1 MSIEELKYPVGKYQ
15 RQENI
20 SPEEL
25 KNYINEISNFPARL
39 KAAVQNLSEE
49 QLDTPYRED
58 GWTVRQVV
66 HHCADSHMNS
76 LTRLKLALTE
86 DVPVIKPYV
95 EAKWAELADSK
106 TMDIFPSLQMI
117 EGIHQ
122 RWTVLLHSLTPEEW
136 QRTFIHPQTGR
147 TFRLDENSGLYAW
160 HCRHH
165 LAHITGL
172 IKRMGW

>member
-95 EAKWAELADSK
+95 EAKWAELADSVK
-106 TMDIFPSLQMI
+106 MEIAPSIQMI
-117 EGIHQ
+117 EGIHS

-147 TFRLDENSGLYAW
+147 TFRLDENTGLYAW

>member
-1 MSIEELKYPVGKYQ
+1 
-15 RQENI
+15 
-20 SPEEL
+20 
-25 KNYINEISNFPARL
+25 
-39 KAAVQNLSEE
+39 
-49 QLDTPYRED
+49 
-58 GWTVRQVV
+58 
-66 HHCADSHMNS
+66 MNS

-147 TFRLDENSGLYAW
+147 TFRLDENSGLDVYK
-160 HCRHH
+160 RQVLHH
-165 LAHITGL
+165 NNSPKLLPFQTL
-172 IKRMGW
+172 